1 MNKDEFEYYVEKV
14 KNLIVSL
21 YNEDKIDSIK
31 LQLLMNKH
39 KMPCGYYRA
48 GIVYD
53 RLIEDGFLIRDT
65 KNLGAFVNKEY
76 KL

>member
-1 MNKDEFEYYVEKV
+1 MNKDEFEYCVEKV

-21 YNEDKIDSIK
+21 YSEDKVDSIK
-31 LQLLMNKH
+31 LQLLMNKNG
-39 KMPCGYYRA
+39 MPCGYHRA

-53 RLIEDGFLIRDT
+53 RLIKDGFLIRDT
-65 KNLGAFVNKEY
+65 INLGAFVNKEY

>member
-14 KNLIVSL
+14 KNLIFSL

-39 KMPCGYYRA
+39 KLPCGYHRA

>member
-1 MNKDEFEYYVEKV
+1 MNK
-14 KNLIVSL
+14 NG
-21 YNEDKIDSIK
+21 
-31 LQLLMNKH
+31 
-39 KMPCGYYRA
+39 MPCGYHRA

-53 RLIEDGFLIRDT
+53 RLIKDGFLIRDT

>member
-1 MNKDEFEYYVEKV
+1 
-14 KNLIVSL
+14 
-21 YNEDKIDSIK
+21 
-31 LQLLMNKH
+31 MNKH
-39 KMPCGYYRA
+39 KMPCGFHRA

-65 KNLGAFVNKEY
+65 INLGAFVNKEY

>member
-14 KNLIVSL
+14 KSLIVSL

-39 KMPCGYYRA
+39 KMPCGFHRA

-65 KNLGAFVNKEY
+65 INLGAFVNKEY

>member
-14 KNLIVSL
+14 KNLIFSL

-39 KMPCGYYRA
+39 KMPCGYHRA

-65 KNLGAFVNKEY
+65 KNLGAFLNKEY